1 MTDNQN
7 HNNVVTRW
15 VEGYER
21 AWKSNDPNDIRAIFT
36 EDAEYRTRPH
46 REPWRGHD
54 EIVAKWVEFG
64 DTPDEVTF
72 EWQQVVSSPET
83 AVVRGITRYADDDT
97 YHNLWVIQLAPDGRA
112 TSFTEWWM
120 EEPKE
125 GEAAPSE

>member
-1 MTDNQN
+1 MTDNETDN
-7 HNNVVTRW
+7 AVVTRW

-21 AWKSNDPNDIRAIFT
+21 AWKTNAPDDIRALFT

-54 EIVAKWVEFG
+54 EIVAKWIEAG
-64 DTPDEVTF
+64 DEPEEYTF
-72 EWQQVVSSPET
+72 EWQPVLVSAET
-83 AVVRGITRYADDDT
+83 AVVRGITDYRDENI

-120 EEPKE
+120 DEVKQP
-125 GEAAPSE
+125 EAAPAE